1 MGNNLL
7 YNYVQAAS
15 FIKESD
21 STLRWWVQELDSVL
35 DLPES
40 DKGTKRFRKS
50 DIEKLKQIKKLI
62 REDGYSLSQVKELY
76 KEEASNKSMVQQSN
90 TIELDKFVNALLN
103 KFDSRINSL
112 KEDMLEQNKQFIFK
126 LLENQVELNSSISE
140 QIANNNQSIVDSIN
154 NMKDDDLNKHF
165 TDIKSEIDEIKESQN
180 EQTEFAK
187 FVLEQLKKQENHNK
201 SWFKKLSLKFRLMNT
216 VKHK

>member
-1 MGNNLL
+1 MENNLL

-90 TIELDKFVNALLN
+90 TIELDKLVNALLN
-103 KFDSRINSL
+103 RFDSRINSL
-112 KEDMLEQNKQFIFK
+112 KEDMSEQNKQFIFK

>member
-1 MGNNLL
+1 MENNLL

-90 TIELDKFVNALLN
+90 TIELDMFVNALLN

-112 KEDMLEQNKQFIFK
+112 KEDMLEQNNQFIFK
-126 LLENQVELNSSISE
+126 LLENQIELNSSISE

-154 NMKDDDLNKHF
+154 NMKDDDLNKYF
-165 TDIKSEIDEIKESQN
+165 TGIKSEIDEIKESQN

>member
-1 MGNNLL
+1 MENNLL

-40 DKGTKRFRKS
+40 NKGTKRFRKS

-112 KEDMLEQNKQFIFK
+112 KEDMSEQNKQFIFK
-126 LLENQVELNSSISE
+126 LLENQVELSSSISE